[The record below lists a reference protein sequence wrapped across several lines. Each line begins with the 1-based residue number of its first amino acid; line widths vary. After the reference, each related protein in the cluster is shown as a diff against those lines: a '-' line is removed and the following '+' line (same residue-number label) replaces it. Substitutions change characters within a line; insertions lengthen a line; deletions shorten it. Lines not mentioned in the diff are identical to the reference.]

1 MITNKANRG
10 TCRPY
15 LHNCF
20 YCDVEYDVIGKL
32 DEYGEDMLYIAMKQ
46 NLTSLMKDLTKV
58 KNKTARKKGSDS
70 MRILEYMSQIPSEAK
85 EKLFELY
92 KIDLEMFDYEYTRYL

>member
-1 MITNKANRG
+1 MHVKF
-10 TCRPY
+10 RPY
-15 LHNCF
+15 LNHCF
-20 YCDVEYDVIGKL
+20 YCDAEYDVIGRL
-32 DEYGEDMLYIAMKQ
+32 EEYGEDMLYIAMKQ

-92 KIDLEMFDYEYTRYL
+92 KIDLEMFDYEYTQYL